1 MSTGETT
8 QRGRSQ
14 DQIRDEVRQTV
25 RQLSDLASS
34 EADFDKF
41 SNTVLEKV
49 VGITGA
55 FGAALWQI
63 NGNQGPVITHKAGES
78 PSSLASSVVSADN
91 EHHARALMKVVH
103 PLSKIPKTRIH
114 RFYC

>member
-1 MSTGETT
+1 MPTGETT

-14 DQIRDEVRQTV
+14 DEIRDEVRQTV

-34 EADFDKF
+34 EANFDKF
-41 SNTVLEKV
+41 SNTVLEKIV
-49 VGITGA
+49 SITGG
-55 FGAALWQI
+55 FGAALWQV

-91 EHHARALMKVVH
+91 DQHSRALMKVIQTEQ
-103 PLSKIPKTRIH
+103 PQSIDGTRADP
-114 RFYC
+114 